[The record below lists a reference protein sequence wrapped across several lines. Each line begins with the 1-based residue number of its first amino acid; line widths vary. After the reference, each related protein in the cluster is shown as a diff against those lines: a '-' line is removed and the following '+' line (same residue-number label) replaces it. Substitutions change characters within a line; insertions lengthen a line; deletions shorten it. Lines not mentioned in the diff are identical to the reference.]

1 MWFAAGLVLGLLI
14 GHALT
19 FLWIAWPRR
28 PWGDAIILGTY
39 EMGRNLDMG

>member
-1 MWFAAGLVLGLLI
+1 MWFTIGLVIGLLL

-28 PWGDAIILGTY
+28 PW
-39 EMGRNLDMG
+39 

>member
-1 MWFAAGLVLGLLI
+1 MEPDAAMWFAIGLLLGLLI

-28 PWGDAIILGTY
+28 PW
-39 EMGRNLDMG
+39 